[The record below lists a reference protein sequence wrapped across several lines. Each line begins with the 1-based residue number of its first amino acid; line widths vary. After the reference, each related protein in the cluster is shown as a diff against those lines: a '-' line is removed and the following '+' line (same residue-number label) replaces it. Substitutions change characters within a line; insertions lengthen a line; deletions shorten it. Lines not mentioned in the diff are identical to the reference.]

1 MIRAGI
7 IGATGY
13 TGAELVRILYRH
25 PRVEISFLSSRSF
38 AGEDISNVYPNL
50 KCCVEKS
57 CEEQN
62 IDRAVEKCD
71 VIFVALP
78 HGHSVPIVKRAL
90 EAGVKVIDLGADF
103 RLKNP
108 EEYERWYGLKH
119 GAPELLDQAV
129 YGLPEIY
136 RQDIAEALVVA
147 NPGCYPTSIILGLAP
162 LLKNGVIK
170 TEGIVADSKSGV
182 SGAGRTPS
190 EKTHFVECSES
201 VSAYGVSGHRHRP
214 EIEQELGKL
223 GGTLMRVTFTPHLVP
238 ITRGILSTIYA
249 EPAFDAAEDEIR
261 ELYESF
267 YHRKPFVRIL
277 PEGVFPRTRWV
288 YGSNFCD
295 INFYADREAKRI
307 TIISAIDNLVKGA
320 SGQAVQNM
328 NLMFGL
334 SEEEGLMVP
343 GLCP

>member
-25 PRVEISFLSSRSF
+25 SKVEIRYLSSRSF
-38 AGEDISNVYPNL
+38 AGEDISSVYPSL
-50 KCCVEKS
+50 KGCVEKS

-62 IDRAVEKCD
+62 LGRVCEECD
-71 VIFVALP
+71 VIFAALP

-90 EAGVKVIDLGADF
+90 ESGVKVIDLGADF

-119 GAPELLDQAV
+119 EAPDLLDEAA

-136 RQDIAEALVVA
+136 ERDIEKARIVA

-162 LLKNGVIK
+162 LLKKGVIK
-170 TEGIVADSKSGV
+170 TESIVADSKSGV

-190 EKTHFVECSES
+190 EKTHFVECNEN

-214 EIEQELGKL
+214 EIEQELEKL
-223 GGTLMRVTFTPHLVP
+223 AGNSVRITFTPHLVP

-249 EPAFDAAEDEIR
+249 ELDFDITQGEVR

-267 YHRKPFVRIL
+267 YQHKPFVRIL

-295 INFYADREAKRI
+295 INFYVDSEAKRI
-307 TIISAIDNLVKGA
+307 TVISAIDNLVKGA

-328 NLMFGL
+328 NLMFGF
-334 SEEEGLMVP
+334 SEVEGLMVP